1 MVLKEIQR
9 YHGPGLW
16 AWRKNFFTPER
27 HQFYNNTL
35 SHIFGAIP
43 WQVSQRL
50 LLWTFW
56 GWTAQEVLN
65 PPFLTSKSYDEH
77 FSPFLTR
84 RSQKRSIFSVFVQA
98 WNIQLCLDKLSC
110 FIIYSYGKSVLSST
124 YFNLNAWES
133 YTNDIKQDLV
143 ENKYWL
149 NVICTCRNIHTVN
162 WRYGHTLACFTLE
175 QIRKSWIP

>member
-1 MVLKEIQR
+1 MRTRRSKIVSRATGRRAVTSVDHSRCAVVLKEIQR

-77 FSPFLTR
+77 LSPFLTK
-84 RSQKRSIFSVFVQA
+84 RSQNGSIFRCLFKREIFNFV
-98 WNIQLCLDKLSC
+98 
-110 FIIYSYGKSVLSST
+110 
-124 YFNLNAWES
+124 
-133 YTNDIKQDLV
+133 YTNCRASSFTVMGNPYCQAPTLIWMREKAIQMTLNRIWRKINFCSLLV
-143 ENKYWL
+143 
-149 NVICTCRNIHTVN
+149 
-162 WRYGHTLACFTLE
+162 
-175 QIRKSWIP
+175 